1 MNPASTS
8 LSRRRTLKWLSAA
21 ATVGALPPI
30 AYGLS
35 QGQIKLQPPSRP
47 IDRLYFGQHLHRAD
61 AGTPWPPVRFGS
73 WRLWDAYVAWP
84 YLEPKRGEWDFKR
97 LDKYVVMAELTGV
110 DILLPLGL
118 TPRWASTR
126 PDEKSSYSPGNAA
139 EPYNMEG
146 WRNFVRT
153 VARRYKGRIRLFEF
167 WNEPNIPWNPQG
179 GFFSGSVES
188 AVALA
193 REAYTVLKEVDANNR
208 FAAPAAT
215 GGGAHL
221 DWLDRYLAAG
231 GKQYLD
237 VLSYHFYV
245 AERAPEAMLP
255 LVKKV
260 REITSRHGLGD
271 KPLWNTEAGW
281 WIENRDGMK
290 NKNGLV
296 SGWKHLSAEEGA
308 AYVARALIL
317 GWAAGLE
324 RYYWYSWDHGNMGLI
339 EPSDKT
345 LKPAGVAY
353 ATVLRWLEGAVMSD
367 CTSSDGLWTCT
378 LYRPDDSTARIVW
391 REAGE
396 QTPWK
401 VPANWAASE
410 VETLDGARQRLSS
423 GVANI
428 VLGQKPVLVL

>member
-1 MNPASTS
+1 M
-8 LSRRRTLKWLSAA
+8 AA
-21 ATVGALPPI
+21 AGAAGVLPPI
-30 AYGLS
+30 AYGLAGE
-35 QGQIKLQPPSRP
+35 QTKLQPPSHP
-47 IDRLYFGQHLHRAD
+47 IDRQYFGQHMHRAD

-84 YLEPKRGEWDFKR
+84 YLEPKRGGWDFKR
-97 LDKYVVMAELTGV
+97 LDKYVAMAELTGV
-110 DILLPLGL
+110 DILLPFGL
-118 TPRWASTR
+118 TPAWASAR
-126 PDEKSSYSPGNAA
+126 PQEKSSYSSGNAA
-139 EPYNMEG
+139 EPYDMED
-146 WRNFVRT
+146 WRNYVRT
-153 VARRYKGRIRLFEF
+153 VAQRYKGRIRNFEF
-167 WNEPNIPWNPQG
+167 WNEPNIPLSSQG
-179 GFFSGSVES
+179 GFFSGSVKS
-188 AVALA
+188 AVALT
-193 REAYTVLKEVDANNR
+193 REAYLVLKEVDAGNR
-208 FAAPAAT
+208 LAAPAAVGD
-215 GGGAHL
+215 GGHL
-221 DWLDRYLAAG
+221 AWLDRYLAAG

-255 LVKKV
+255 LVNKV
-260 REITSRHGLGD
+260 REIARRHGLAD

-281 WIENRDGMK
+281 WIENRAGMK
-290 NKNGLV
+290 NKDGLV
-296 SGWKHLSAEEGA
+296 SGWKQLGAEEGA

-353 ATVLRWLEGAVMSD
+353 ATVLRWLEGAVMTD
-367 CTSSDGLWTCT
+367 CTSTDGLWSCM
-378 LYRPDDSTARIVW
+378 LNRPDGNTARIVW

-410 VETLDGARQRLSS
+410 VETLEGTRQRLSS
-423 GVANI
+423 AVANI
-428 VLGQKPVLVL
+428 VLGQKPVLVLS